1 MSTETATLTED
12 ARKDDGV
19 RTAAVVLG
27 RNGYPATA
35 RIHDRPGEHY
45 PYRKGDRVRLQTV
58 AGDPAAGAIVA
69 GLYGEEPDVLNEGN
83 REIHSRPDSGDLRLR
98 SPAGDVRIE
107 AQDDGKVRLGLR
119 PDEEQV
125 ALATQPATKADLL
138 SLQQQIDALVSA
150 LNAATAGG
158 NPLLPGTPNP
168 VGAWTAVIAAGAVP
182 DYVPVPTDPT
192 HDKAVGGAGTEDVVA
207 RPEEVT

>member
-1 MSTETATLTED
+1 MSTETAKLTGD
-12 ARKDDGV
+12 AETKDGV
-19 RTAAVVLG
+19 RTVDVELG
-27 RNGYPATA
+27 RNGAPDTA

-45 PYRKGDRVRLQTV
+45 PYREGDRVRVQVV
-58 AGDPAAGAIVA
+58 AGDPAAGVVVC
-69 GLYGEEPDVLNEGN
+69 GLYGENPEVLDEGN
-83 REIHSRPDSGDLRLR
+83 REIHSRPSSGDLRLK

-107 AQDDGKVRLGLR
+107 PSDDGLVRLGSR

-138 SLQQQIDALVSA
+138 SLQQQIDSLISA
-150 LNAATAGG
+150 LNSATAGTDPV
-158 NPLLPGTPNP
+158 NPGIANP

-182 DYVPVPTDPT
+182 DYTPVPIEQI
-192 HDKAVGGAGTEDVVA
+192 HEKANGGAGTEDVVA